1 VEGSSK
7 DRRSRARAF
16 VSAAPTDRAFAAL
29 LSRALR
35 EAGVDVWLETAS
47 TLEPSSEGE
56 VCARPNFLV
65 VLSQQALACEAVR
78 DACARAYSL
87 AEGEPDQQGRIFLPV
102 MAPGFGPYR
111 SSEAISRVMRKL
123 GLTRPV
129 RVPAPVP
136 KPNSNSG
143 ALLLQAHSLA
153 TKLFSPDA
161 LAQACRLFERA
172 TQLDPSDLS
181 AWSGLGDMCALL
193 QRDADALAAFE
204 HAVALAPENAELWC
218 DVGAMRS
225 RLGDHAHAL
234 EAYTHALALD
244 PDSPR
249 ALEQRG
255 RMLVALH
262 RADEALGAYERALA
276 QHPEEAP
283 LWHAHGN
290 ALQEL
295 GRHSEAIVSFERAL
309 TLWPHFT
316 LVWRDQAA
324 SLRALGR
331 EAEAREAEQ
340 RAEGWTL

>member
-1 VEGSSK
+1 M
-7 DRRSRARAF
+7 DRRSRVRAF

-35 EAGVDVWLETAS
+35 EAGGDVWLETAS
-47 TLEPSSEGE
+47 TVEPSSEGE
-56 VCARPNFLV
+56 VRARPIFLA

-87 AEGEPDQQGRIFLPV
+87 AEGEPDDRIFLPV

-111 SSEAISRVMRKL
+111 SSEAISRAMRKL
-123 GLTRPV
+123 GLSRPV
-129 RVPAPVP
+129 RVPAPTP
-136 KPNSNSG
+136 QPSSSSG
-143 ALLLQAHSLA
+143 ALLLQAQSLA

-172 TQLDPSDLS
+172 TQLDPNDLS

-193 QRDADALAAFE
+193 QRDADALVAFE
-204 HAVALAPENAELWC
+204 RAVALAPENAELWC
-218 DVGAMRS
+218 DVGAMRC
-225 RLGDHAHAL
+225 RLGDRTLAL
-234 EAYTHALALD
+234 EAYNHALALD

-262 RADEALGAYERALA
+262 RPDEALATYERALA
-276 QHPEEAP
+276 RHPEEAP

-295 GRHSEAIVSFERAL
+295 GRHGEAIVSFERAL

-331 EAEAREAEQ
+331 DAEARDAEQ
-340 RAEGWTL
+340 RADGRTL